1 MKLKSIV
8 LGMRL
13 PFLTGSLLP
22 VCAAWAFARHS
33 GPIRLLDG
41 LAILFGVA
49 CLHLGSN
56 LLNDYFDTDRSDRI
70 NRFRTPFS
78 GGSRVILDG
87 TMSARGVLALVIG
100 LFAASALV
108 GVYLL
113 VNGRG
118 LVLVFGLVGLALGT
132 LYSLG
137 LMNVGVG
144 ELCIFLAFG
153 PVLTLAA
160 GYALTGTLDPTQ
172 ALIGVLPGYLITAVL
187 WINQFPDFE
196 ADSAAGKRNLVVILG
211 KRHARW
217 VYMALM
223 FLPFA
228 SAAVLAALGLLPL
241 VSLAV
246 FLALPIVLKTVA
258 VFWRTWDDPRA
269 IVPAQVLTI
278 QSHLGVTALLAIALL
293 FARA

>member
-1 MKLKSIV
+1 MKSIV

-22 VCAAWAFARHS
+22 VCAAWALARHS
-33 GPIRLLDG
+33 GPRVLDG
-41 LAILFGVA
+41 LAVLFGVA

-56 LLNDYFDTDRSDRI
+56 LFNDYFDTDRSDRI
-70 NRFRTPFS
+70 NRYPSPFS

-87 TMSARGVLALVIG
+87 TMTAKGVMALVVG

-108 GVYLL
+108 GVYLF

-118 LVLVFGLVGLALGT
+118 LVAAFGLAGLALGT

-137 LMNVGVG
+137 LMNVGFG

-160 GYALTGTLDPTQ
+160 GYALTGVLDLRQ
-172 ALIGVLPGYLITAVL
+172 ALLGVLPGYLITAVL
-187 WINQFPDFE
+187 WINEFPDFE
-196 ADSAAGKRNLVVILG
+196 ADSQARKRNLVVILG
-211 KRHARW
+211 KRNARW
-217 VYMALM
+217 GYVALM
-223 FLPFA
+223 FLPFV
-228 SAAVLAALGLLPL
+228 SAVVLVALGLLPL

-246 FLALPIVLKTVA
+246 FLALPIVLKTVS
-258 VFWRTWDDPRA
+258 VFWRTWDDPKA
-269 IVPAQVLTI
+269 IVPAQALTI
-278 QSHLGVTALLAIALL
+278 QSHLGVTAVLAVALL
-293 FARA
+293 FAKA